1 MGGTFC
7 MNRIN
12 QKDTCEQ
19 IDELCPQNGVKTTQF
34 VFLHDFKI
42 QNLYLNLLTNL
53 QSLPF

>member
-34 VFLHDFKI
+34 VFLHDFLI
-42 QNLYLNLLTNL
+42 
-53 QSLPF
+53 